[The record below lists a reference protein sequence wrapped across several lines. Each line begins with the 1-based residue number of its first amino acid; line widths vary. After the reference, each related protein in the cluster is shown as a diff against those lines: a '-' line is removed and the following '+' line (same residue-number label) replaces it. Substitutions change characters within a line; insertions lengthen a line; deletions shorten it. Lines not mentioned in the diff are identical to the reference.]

1 MNSVADFAFKDNK
14 LYGIGYGDPGSTG
27 TKRLYTLDIVAETIE
42 SVQVPSLVG
51 ANYGAVWITADDH
64 LYFLANLVPGNAS
77 LGGSVWEVVNYQGGE
92 SANPTVY
99 QVASAGA
106 SASLNDGASCRE
118 ANNIIGYVPVG
129 DDFSDNPI
137 TPDTTTDESI
147 FDNDTYNGEVPG
159 AGDPQVKDNVTI
171 GNVDDDGSGA
181 TINPDGTITV
191 PDDTPPGEYEITYEM
206 CENAR
211 PERCSEG
218 SVIIIVESTNEI
230 IATDDDFGGAIIPT
244 TGGNT
249 PSVFGNDTLEGD
261 PAATTNVTVD
271 LVDDDDSI
279 T

>member
-1 MNSVADFAFKDNK
+1 M
-14 LYGIGYGDPGSTG
+14 
-27 TKRLYTLDIVAETIE
+27 
-42 SVQVPSLVG
+42 
-51 ANYGAVWITADDH
+51 
-64 LYFLANLVPGNAS
+64 
-77 LGGSVWEVVNYQGGE
+77 
-92 SANPTVY
+92 
-99 QVASAGA
+99 
-106 SASLNDGASCRE
+106 
-118 ANNIIGYVPVG
+118 
-129 DDFSDNPI
+129 
-137 TPDTTTDESI
+137 
-147 FDNDTYNGEVPG
+147 PG

-279 T
+279 ASKSSSYLQKLQIMVV